1 MALKNRISSQM
12 DYQNSPDCS
21 ENKSRFFLKTAF
33 IVAKAGKWIAEN
45 ARTFRSLIETN
56 DFGW

>member
-1 MALKNRISSQM
+1 MAFKNRISSQM
-12 DYQNSPDCS
+12 DYLNSPDCS

-45 ARTFRSLIETN
+45 TQTFRS
-56 DFGW
+56 